1 MSKRGAGKWGR
12 RGGGG
17 NGGKGGGAA
26 KKARHSGGGIH
37 GAGGWSGHPGAL
49 NLKGRPAIIATC
61 DAIQTKY
68 AKKELLN
75 MLGEYAD
82 EIFPVAAAPLEG
94 TAATNGTAP
103 PPALTVSEMMKLEVK
118 AQRKNRASRR
128 VSVLQLGIK
137 GLIVVRIDDDAICP
151 VRLVRAIFEDLERT
165 GRAKTRFCCRLIP
178 LSCMC
183 KADADEIF
191 SVALPLVRAHFGA
204 VAAAAETEA
213 KAQRP
218 AAKKKKQKKKKKKG
232 GEVEV
237 EGSAGVE
244 DAASASAMSTVGG
257 KTGRGKHFAVQ
268 IKRRSNTSV
277 EKMPLIERIAAEVGM
292 HHTVNLSSPESV
304 VVVEVLKGLA
314 GVAVVE
320 GYTRFKGFNLHAMVP
335 DDGLDEVPL

>member
-1 MSKRGAGKWGR
+1 MSKRAGKWGR

-17 NGGKGGGAA
+17 NGGKGGGSA
-26 KKARHSGGGIH
+26 KKARHSGGGIR

-68 AKKELLN
+68 ATKELLN

-82 EIFPVAAAPLEG
+82 EIFQVVAAPLDG
-94 TAATNGTAP
+94 AAATNETTP

-128 VSVLQLGIK
+128 VSIVQLGIK
-137 GLIVVRIDDDAICP
+137 GLILVRVDDDTICP

-191 SVALPLVRAHFGA
+191 GVALPLVRAHFGA
-204 VAAAAETEA
+204 PS
-213 KAQRP
+213 Q
-218 AAKKKKQKKKKKKG
+218 AAKKKKKKKKG
-232 GEVEV
+232 GGAWRRRAARVRRTRRV
-237 EGSAGVE
+237 PRSA
-244 DAASASAMSTVGG
+244 
-257 KTGRGKHFAVQ
+257 R
-268 IKRRSNTSV
+268 
-277 EKMPLIERIAAEVGM
+277 
-292 HHTVNLSSPESV
+292 
-304 VVVEVLKGLA
+304 
-314 GVAVVE
+314 
-320 GYTRFKGFNLHAMVP
+320 
-335 DDGLDEVPL
+335 